1 MDNTRLWSIFLE
13 KLGGLVKGIGSLLIE
28 TARVL
33 RKTADGRQ
41 ISVEEVKQNF
51 SGKGD
56 LKD

>member
-13 KLGGLVKGIGSLLIE
+13 KLGGLVKGIGSLLID
-28 TARVL
+28 TGKAL
-33 RKTADGRQ
+33 RKVADGRK
-41 ISVEEVKQNF
+41 IDLEEVKQNF